1 MVGSLSLS
9 LSLCACSATGTVEL
23 ATSANGKYTVSA
35 VKDEEAFEFYITD
48 CSSNGTK
55 LNKKPLVKGNR
66 RLLKEGDAIIIDNKI
81 VCRFRTE

>member
-1 MVGSLSLS
+1 MS
-9 LSLCACSATGTVEL
+9 T
-23 ATSANGKYTVSA
+23 

-55 LNKKPLVKGNR
+55 LNKRPLVKGNR

-81 VCRFRTE
+81 VCRFRLD